1 MSFGLSAAAMGAIG
15 SVAGP
20 VVGGLMGGKG
30 SGSSATQKQE
40 LDPRMQSLLYGKDG
54 GKGLLGSANDLFQQ
68 QSANGGLNQYQ
79 RAGLEG
85 QRQFLTSDGY
95 SQGYDAMRDLGMGLL
110 GGGVASNPFTS
121 GPRSGTLGAGPSGG
135 MGAPAV
141 RPQTASYKPFSYQNN
156 SGLAGAFSPFSSE
169 AQAPMVP
176 QAETSSAPTEEDK
189 LREMLIKMGVISD
202 PRYIYETGNGI

>member
-1 MSFGLSAAAMGAIG
+1 MLDAILGA
-15 SVAGP
+15 VAP
-20 VVGGLMGGKG
+20 SLIGGLMGGKG
-30 SGSSATQKQE
+30 SGSTATQKQE
-40 LDPRMQSLLYGKDG
+40 LDPRVQGLLFGGYDG
-54 GKGLLGSANDLFQQ
+54 SGLLGDANNLYKSQN
-68 QSANGGLNQYQ
+68 ANGGLNQYQ

-95 SQGYDAMRDLGMGLL
+95 SQGYNAMRDLGMGLL

-169 AQAPMVP
+169 SQAPMVP
-176 QAETSSAPTEEDK
+176 QAETSSMPTEEDK

-202 PRYIYETGNGI
+202 PRYIYETGSGDGGGGAE